1 MCMLVW
7 ERRQRGVIWKG
18 TPELVPAEGP
28 VHRLVLRSVSIE
40 AERTGSVHRVCSL
53 LWCTRVCVEGECVT
67 LVADDTVSVC
77 VSVCVVVICMW

>member
-1 MCMLVW
+1 MLVGR
-7 ERRQRGVIWKG
+7 EARGGVIWKG

-28 VHRLVLRSVSIE
+28 VHRLVLSSRSVSIE

-53 LWCTRVCVEGECVT
+53 LWCTRVCVEGSALHWWLMT
-67 LVADDTVSVC
+67 LCLC